1 MAFVVPAHAIDEI
14 ERLSGEAAAPAVEW
28 INMVTGRPLRR
39 QSVEMIRRT
48 RSRLEKVSDS
58 VRYLHMCAG
67 LVLNFED
74 EHHEE
79 QFVSRLSARPVSW
92 RVIW

>member
-67 LVLNFED
+67 LKLDFES
-74 EHHEE
+74 ESHK
-79 QFVSRLSARPVSW
+79 QVFASQLQVRPVEW
-92 RVIW
+92 LQAA